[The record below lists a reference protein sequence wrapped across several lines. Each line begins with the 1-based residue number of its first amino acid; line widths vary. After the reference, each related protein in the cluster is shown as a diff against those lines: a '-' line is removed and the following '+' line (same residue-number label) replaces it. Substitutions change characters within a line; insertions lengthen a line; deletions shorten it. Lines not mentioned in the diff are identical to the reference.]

1 MYSDCILE
9 IWSDTSS
16 FVYISDFLCYSPIF
30 LYFSTSALMGSVD
43 YLTLPAYF
51 YYSIYFLAVN
61 DVDLKFFIF
70 LLELLLDLTFSISCN
85 FKVFKF

>member
-1 MYSDCILE
+1 
-9 IWSDTSS
+9 
-16 FVYISDFLCYSPIF
+16 
-30 LYFSTSALMGSVD
+30 MGSVD

-85 FKVFKF
+85 FKLFKF

>member
-1 MYSDCILE
+1 
-9 IWSDTSS
+9 
-16 FVYISDFLCYSPIF
+16 
-30 LYFSTSALMGSVD
+30 
-43 YLTLPAYF
+43 
-51 YYSIYFLAVN
+51 LAVN